1 MNVETAEDSEL
12 TLNIMRT
19 NIKEWI
25 NVNLTITEKF
35 SCCFYGKS
43 SIKTPPP
50 PHWEAYLFHAH
61 LRAGGGLFNLEKMMV
76 SVLHKELEYKVENL
90 KYKKVGGHARIRI
103 KSELPAGE

>member
-1 MNVETAEDSEL
+1 M
-12 TLNIMRT
+12 
-19 NIKEWI
+19 
-25 NVNLTITEKF
+25 NLTITEKF

-50 PHWEAYLFHAH
+50 PPHRGGFLFNPQF
-61 LRAGGGLFNLEKMMV
+61 RAGGGGLFNLEKMMV

>member
-1 MNVETAEDSEL
+1 M
-12 TLNIMRT
+12 
-19 NIKEWI
+19 
-25 NVNLTITEKF
+25 NLTITEKF

-50 PHWEAYLFHAH
+50 PPPGGAYFFHAH
-61 LRAGGGLFNLEKMMV
+61 LGAGGGGGFLNLKKMMV

>member
-1 MNVETAEDSEL
+1 M
-12 TLNIMRT
+12 
-19 NIKEWI
+19 
-25 NVNLTITEKF
+25 NLTITEKF

-50 PHWEAYLFHAH
+50 PPHWEAYLFHAH
-61 LRAGGGLFNLEKMMV
+61 LRAGGGGLFNLEKMMV